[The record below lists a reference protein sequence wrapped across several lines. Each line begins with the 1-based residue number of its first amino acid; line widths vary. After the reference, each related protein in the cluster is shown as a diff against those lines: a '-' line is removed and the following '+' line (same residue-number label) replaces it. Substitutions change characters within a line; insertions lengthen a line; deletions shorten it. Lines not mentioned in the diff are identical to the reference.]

1 MRLTETASM
10 STQVSGS
17 ALLRRVAARAG
28 VGIWRKR
35 GSMLVALAAVAA
47 VSGYVAFGTAGVPA
61 AVGSGVTAAA
71 SANDNCADTA
81 IAAIADKSPDAA
93 QQAYQCMDPSFQQ
106 RVPETEFVQQVQA
119 QAVQNVNSVA
129 RVGDYRAASGGS
141 MVYYAVTANGES
153 VGYIV
158 YLGQDGKVL
167 RVE

>member
-1 MRLTETASM
+1 M

-17 ALLRRVAARAG
+17 ALLRRIGSRAG
-28 VGIWRKR
+28 VGVWRNR
-35 GSMLVALAAVAA
+35 GSVLFGLAAVAA
-47 VSGYVAFGTAGVPA
+47 VSGYVAFGTGVPVSSAGAGV
-61 AVGSGVTAAA
+61 AA
-71 SANDNCADTA
+71 SASSDCADTA
-81 IAAIADKSPDAA
+81 MAAIADKSSDAA

-106 RVPETEFVQQVQA
+106 RVPETTFVQQIQA

-129 RVGDYRAASGGS
+129 RVGDYHSGSGS
-141 MVYYAVTANGES
+141 MVYYAVNADGQS